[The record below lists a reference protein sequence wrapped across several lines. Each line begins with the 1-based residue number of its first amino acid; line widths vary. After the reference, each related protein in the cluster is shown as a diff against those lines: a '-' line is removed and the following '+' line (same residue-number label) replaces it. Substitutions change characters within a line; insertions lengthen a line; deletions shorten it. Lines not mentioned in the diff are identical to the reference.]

1 MPFRH
6 ARSSIG
12 LRPGHRRR
20 RCATASSGRMRSPS
34 ASLTFR
40 SFTCAPVAVSDRTAG
55 LSSNRTLSSLVVRRV
70 APEDFFP
77 QRRREAR
84 QDGRDLLGAG
94 LLQQPGK

>member
-20 RCATASSGRMRSPS
+20 RCTTGSSGRMRSHS
-34 ASLTFR
+34 SSLTFR
-40 SFTCAPVAVSDRTAG
+40 SFTCPAVAVSGTIAG
-55 LSSNRTLSSLVVRRV
+55 LSSNRTLSSLVVRRM
-70 APEDFFP
+70 APEDFVS

-84 QDGRDLLGAG
+84 QDGRDLLGGG
-94 LLQQPGK
+94 LLQQPGE